1 VSQQQRDALD
11 QLLRDA
17 PLDLGGDVAEQR
29 IIFEEMM
36 AANPVPA
43 DVTTSS
49 GSLGGIPVVNVEA
62 AGADHVALGDF
73 LGRLVTFVYRRR
85 PEVGESPVTTG
96 VGDAGLEPATSAL
109 SRRRSPS

>member
-36 AANPVPA
+36 AAIPVPA
-43 DVTTSS
+43 DVMTSP
-49 GSLGGIPVVNVEA
+49 GSLGGIPVINVEA
-62 AGADHVALGDF
+62 AGADHACVIF
-73 LGRLVTFVYRRR
+73 
-85 PEVGESPVTTG
+85 
-96 VGDAGLEPATSAL
+96 
-109 SRRRSPS
+109 